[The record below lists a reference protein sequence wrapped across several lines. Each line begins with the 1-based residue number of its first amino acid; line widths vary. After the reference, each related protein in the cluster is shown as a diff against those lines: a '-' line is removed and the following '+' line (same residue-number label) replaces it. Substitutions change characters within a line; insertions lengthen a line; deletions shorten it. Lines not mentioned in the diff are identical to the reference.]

1 MALDE
6 LQSQISLLVSQ
17 INNQPEDV
25 HELYELLHQ
34 KLNEL
39 RGTGQP
45 LPQDL
50 IDLEKKM
57 LKEINSADIQ
67 PASAGGRG
75 GNAVDDFFDLQPLGK
90 TDVRLL
96 IALDAIHEMLA
107 FDHLEFI
114 ETQLMPRRRRERT
127 IGRMQS
133 PPQDRLEAALG
144 CGLIRNIELQFIHP
158 LLVKGDHTLGAMH
171 FHPDHVFPAMRRTAR
186 HQDARGAAIEAHHGM
201 GNVLIF
207 HRPLFI

>member
-1 MALDE
+1 MALEE

-57 LKEINSADIQ
+57 LKE
-67 PASAGGRG
+67 
-75 GNAVDDFFDLQPLGK
+75 
-90 TDVRLL
+90 
-96 IALDAIHEMLA
+96 
-107 FDHLEFI
+107 
-114 ETQLMPRRRRERT
+114 
-127 IGRMQS
+127 
-133 PPQDRLEAALG
+133 
-144 CGLIRNIELQFIHP
+144 
-158 LLVKGDHTLGAMH
+158 
-171 FHPDHVFPAMRRTAR
+171 FPK
-186 HQDARGAAIEAHHGM
+186 
-201 GNVLIF
+201 
-207 HRPLFI
+207 P